1 MERTT
6 VTTMEASRSPW
17 PGLVRVVGV
26 LLAELLIIHYARHAL
41 NFECHTERYGFC
53 GVARNALLASY
64 SLAAVFI
71 LLGVFARDAWRDLLS
86 DADIRTRPL
95 TANLAGLGVLLGSL
109 AFLRGDL
116 SVFAQ
121 AAIYAVWLV
130 SAGMALGGAVLMI
143 APLERWRAFTAR
155 LGWRLPFVALAG
167 LAAPFV
173 AVQIRPFWNVE
184 FLSDQTFHLVTWL
197 LAAWGQG
204 VETYEGSKVI
214 GAEGFFINV
223 APSCSGIEGL
233 VLTTSF
239 ALIYLVLFRR
249 DLRFPHAFLILPVAL
264 CASWILNG
272 LRIAV
277 LVQLGISGY
286 PGLAVGGFHS
296 HAGWLM
302 FTLLS
307 LGIVLVTQST
317 GVFRAP
323 DVKAVSHKAPPP
335 FFSDPVV
342 AQILPFLVF
351 MATALLSS
359 TFSET
364 PSLLYP
370 LRALAV
376 GAVLWLILPYLRSL
390 PWRFDALA
398 AASGVAIGI
407 VWIATGPVSEGPP
420 PFYDLT
426 GMALAVWIVA
436 RVIGTSL
443 FVPILEELMFRSYT
457 QGRIAPE
464 GASMLRTALA
474 IGITTVLFAALHDR
488 WIAAALA
495 GLIFSALMVRSQ
507 NITDAILS
515 HGLANLTIALW
526 ALATGAWHIL

>member
-1 MERTT
+1 MSIVET
-6 VTTMEASRSPW
+6 SRHQWLGP
-17 PGLVRVVGV
+17 LRVVG
-26 LLAELLIIHYARHAL
+26 LLLLELLIVHSARHAF

-64 SLAAVFI
+64 SLAAVFV

-86 DADIRTRPL
+86 DADIRMRPL
-95 TANLAGLGVLLGSL
+95 TANLTGLGVLLGSL
-109 AFLRGDL
+109 AFLRWDL
-116 SVFAQ
+116 SVYAQ
-121 AAIYAVWLV
+121 VAIYAVWLV
-130 SAGMALGGAVLMI
+130 SASMAAGGALLMI
-143 APLERWRAFTAR
+143 APLDRWRTFVAR
-155 LGWRLPFVALAG
+155 LSWRLPFVALAG

-184 FLSDQTFHLVTWL
+184 ILADQTFRMVTWL
-197 LAAWGQG
+197 LAAWGQP
-204 VETYEGSKVI
+204 VETNAFDKVI
-214 GAEGFFINV
+214 GAEGFFVNV

-233 VLTTSF
+233 VLTTVF
-239 ALIYLVLFRR
+239 ALIYLLLFRR
-249 DLRFPHAFLILPVAL
+249 ELRFPHAFLILPVAL
-264 CASWILNG
+264 CASWLLNG

-307 LGIVLVTQST
+307 LAIVLVTQST

-323 DVKAVSHKAPPP
+323 KAETGPRLTPPP
-335 FFSDPVV
+335 FLSDPAV

-351 MATALLSS
+351 MASALLSS

-364 PSLLYP
+364 PTLLYP

-390 PWRFDALA
+390 PWRFDALS
-398 AASGVAIGI
+398 AASGVVIGI
-407 VWIATGPVSEGPP
+407 LWIATGPVSDGPP

-426 GMALAVWIVA
+426 GMALVFWIAA
-436 RVIGTSL
+436 RVVGTSI
-443 FVPILEELMFRSYT
+443 FVPILEELMFRSYI

-464 GASMLRTALA
+464 GASVLRTALA
-474 IGITTVLFAALHDR
+474 IAITTALFAALHDR
-488 WIAAALA
+488 WFAAALA
-495 GLIFSALMVRSQ
+495 GLVFSALMLRSR